1 MSRYIL
7 VPVQGG
13 QSKEINL
20 PANLYNPSPGN
31 DPLITACTRVFLIEN
46 GNIHHN
52 GVDFGCFRDFIK
64 DAKKRKFSNKYK
76 DIYSVLNYIGV
87 KL

>member
-13 QSKEINL
+13 KAKEINL
-20 PANLYNPSPGN
+20 PTNLYNPSPGD
-31 DPLITACTRVFLIEN
+31 DPLINACTRVFQIEF

-52 GVDFGCFRDFIK
+52 GVDFGSFRDFIK